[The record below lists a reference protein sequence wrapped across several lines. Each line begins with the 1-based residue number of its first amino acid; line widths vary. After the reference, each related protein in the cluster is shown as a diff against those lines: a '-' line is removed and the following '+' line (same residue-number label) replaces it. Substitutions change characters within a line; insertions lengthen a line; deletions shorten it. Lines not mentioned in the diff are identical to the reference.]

1 MAQMELDEIFYA
13 ALTSDEGIMT
23 ATGGRIISTCFE
35 VSPKKDDNTPLPYI
49 IITDDPFTNEQGT
62 KDTIWES
69 SMDSV
74 QAGVEISAI
83 SPKEVKR
90 LRRMV
95 RKAIY
100 DYISTMEGDIP
111 ELQSLTNEGI
121 QWDWMKPCYWDKLHY
136 QCVVENIEDDEQD

>member
-23 ATGGRIISTCFE
+23 ATGGRITSTCFE
-35 VSPKKDDNTPLPYI
+35 VSPEKDDNTQLPYI

-69 SMDSV
+69 DRDSV

-95 RKAIY
+95 RKAITN
-100 DYISTMEGDIP
+100 YIDTMEGDIP

>member
-1 MAQMELDEIFYA
+1 MELDEIFYA

-23 ATGGRIISTCFE
+23 ATSGRIISTCFE
-35 VSPKKDDNTPLPYI
+35 VSPEKDDNTPLPYI

-62 KDTIWES
+62 KDTRWES
-69 SMDSV
+69 NHDSV

-95 RKAIY
+95 RKAI
-100 DYISTMEGDIP
+100 DNYISTMDGDIP

>member
-23 ATGGRIISTCFE
+23 ATSGRIISTCFE
-35 VSPKKDDNTPLPYI
+35 VSPEKDDNTPLPYI

-62 KDTIWES
+62 KDTRWES
-69 SMDSV
+69 NHDSV

-95 RKAIY
+95 RKAI
-100 DYISTMEGDIP
+100 DNYISTMDGDIP

>member
-35 VSPKKDDNTPLPYI
+35 VSPEKDDNTPLPYI

-69 SMDSV
+69 NQDSV

-95 RKAIY
+95 RKAIN

>member
-1 MAQMELDEIFYA
+1 MELDEIFYA

-23 ATGGRIISTCFE
+23 ATGGRITSTCFE
-35 VSPKKDDNTPLPYI
+35 VSPEKDDNTPLPYI

-69 SMDSV
+69 NLDSV

>member
-1 MAQMELDEIFYA
+1 MELDEIIYNA
-13 ALTSDEGIMT
+13 IKASEAVSNET
-23 ATGGRIISTCFE
+23 AGRIYSTCIE
-35 VSPKKDDNTPLPYI
+35 VPPTEDDNTPLPYI

-69 SMDSV
+69 NQDSV

-95 RKAIY
+95 RKAINN
-100 DYISTMEGDIP
+100 YISTMEGDIP

>member
-23 ATGGRIISTCFE
+23 ATSGRIISTCFE
-35 VSPKKDDNTPLPYI
+35 VSPEKDDNTPLPYI

-62 KDTIWES
+62 KDTRWES
-69 SMDSV
+69 NHDSV

-95 RKAIY
+95 RKAI
-100 DYISTMEGDIP
+100 DNYISTMEGGIP

>member
-1 MAQMELDEIFYA
+1 MQNLGKIFFD
-13 ALTSDEGIMT
+13 ALRASDELME
-23 ATGGRIISTCFE
+23 AVGGRIKSTCFE
-35 VSPKKDDNTPLPYI
+35 VAPTDQDNTPLPYI

-69 SMDSV
+69 NQDSV

-95 RKAIY
+95 RKAI
-100 DYISTMEGDIP
+100 DNYISTMEGDIP
-111 ELQSLTNEGI
+111 ELQSLTNEGV

>member
-23 ATGGRIISTCFE
+23 ATGGRITSTCFE
-35 VSPKKDDNTPLPYI
+35 VSPEKDDNTPLPYI

-69 SMDSV
+69 NLDSV